1 MILALA
7 GRRVDAADAAAARF
21 PLEKVAA
28 VRARIASLLA
38 ATQTTSLV
46 CSAACG
52 SDLLALDAACE
63 LALNCQ
69 IVLPFSKEKFRAT
82 SVIDRPGEWGPMF
95 DRAIERAEA
104 MGNLVILHLPE
115 ADEASFLA
123 VNQAILAQARA
134 IARLQA
140 QPLEAVLVWDG
151 QPRDAQDITA
161 AFGEEAKTLGIPL
174 REVSTLEAGSDKMT
188 AWPHKN

>member
-7 GRRVDAADAAAARF
+7 GRRVDPPDASIARF
-21 PLEKVAA
+21 PLENTAA
-28 VRARIASLLA
+28 VRERIAALLT
-38 ATQTTSLV
+38 ATQTSKLV

-52 SDLLALDAACE
+52 ADLLGLEAARELALDCY
-63 LALNCQ
+63 
-69 IVLPFSKEKFRAT
+69 IVLPFSKHRFRVT
-82 SVIDRPGEWGPMF
+82 SVVDRPGEWGPLF

-104 MGNLVILHLPE
+104 TGNLLTLDLPE
-115 ADEASFLA
+115 ANDASFLA
-123 VNQAILAQARA
+123 VNRAILVRARA
-134 IARLQA
+134 IARSMA

-174 REVSTLEAGSDKMT
+174 REVSTLKASSDKMT
-188 AWPHKN
+188 AWPHPN